1 VPGKSDRLERRDTW
15 WTASPQPAK
24 DIAMDFNN
32 VYREFQPKIQRY
44 LSRLAGEAEAA
55 DLTQSVFLKVS
66 RALPDFRG
74 ESSLATWIYRIA
86 TNTTRDHAALSRTR
100 QLTAELLLDE
110 DESLDDLPS
119 STDTDVDREYTRR
132 EMTACIR
139 GVVEEL
145 PENYRSLLLLSDF
158 EGFSNGEIAGILD
171 LTLDTVKIRLHRGRA
186 ALRKAMEAQCDF
198 YHDER
203 SELMCDR
210 KPPQT

>member
-1 VPGKSDRLERRDTW
+1 MDRHL
-15 WTASPQPAK
+15 SPK
-24 DIAMDFNN
+24 DIAMNFAA

-44 LSRLAGEAEAA
+44 LGRLAGEAEAA
-55 DLTQSVFLKVS
+55 DLTQAVFLKVS

-86 TNTTRDHAALSRTR
+86 TNTAHDHAALSRTK
-100 QLTAELLLDE
+100 QQGVEQLLDE
-110 DESLDDLPS
+110 DESLDALPS
-119 STDTDVDREYTRR
+119 SDDTNLDREYLRR

-145 PENYRSLLLLSDF
+145 SENYRSVLLLSDF
-158 EGFSNGEIAGILD
+158 EEFSNSEIASILA
-171 LTLDTVKIRLHRGRA
+171 LNLDTVKIRLHRGRA

-203 SELMCDR
+203 SELMCER
-210 KPPQT
+210 KSPQN